1 MWGILASQP
10 VRMPPRERVG
20 ARTKIMLSG
29 ERAERFVVLNLR
41 LMAVGFAITGFFFIA
56 WPDGTLARLTELG
69 GHLGF
74 DTPAPKTEERL
85 WLSLGFA
92 YMVVITAIALIV
104 QTDVVRYRPLLLA
117 LAAGK
122 AASSITSLIFFIE
135 DDVFVYLLNGIVD
148 GSLVFAS
155 LLLWSLAGRVGSP
168 AAPP

>member
-1 MWGILASQP
+1 M
-10 VRMPPRERVG
+10 
-20 ARTKIMLSG
+20 TG

-41 LMAVGFAITGFFFIA
+41 LMAIGFAVTGFFFIV

-117 LAAGK
+117 LAVGK
-122 AASSITSLIFFIE
+122 AASSITSLIFFIQ

>member
-1 MWGILASQP
+1 MS
-10 VRMPPRERVG
+10 VE
-20 ARTKIMLSG
+20 K
-29 ERAERFVVLNLR
+29 AERFVVQNLR
-41 LMAVGFAITGFFFIA
+41 LMAIGFAITGFFFIA

-74 DTPAPKTEERL
+74 DTPAPKTDERL

-92 YMVVITAIALIV
+92 YMVVITGLALV
-104 QTDVVRYRPLLLA
+104 AQADVARYRPMILV

-122 AASSITSLIFFIE
+122 AASSITSFIFFIE

-155 LLLWSLAGRVGSP
+155 LLLWSLAGRVEA
-168 AAPP
+168 AAPG